1 VPEKADKEGH
11 PLTGGP
17 SFSSQ
22 PAGALG
28 KRRLADRD
36 QHVMAYFSGEYVV
49 YFLQP
54 GKLGFQVL
62 HSLLKATH
70 L

>member
-1 VPEKADKEGH
+1 
-11 PLTGGP
+11 
-17 SFSSQ
+17 
-22 PAGALG
+22 
-28 KRRLADRD
+28 
-36 QHVMAYFSGEYVV
+36 MAYFSGEYVV